1 MQIKAEKLSGAAL
14 DWAVAM
20 FLELTIRI
28 HTRDDGF
35 TKYIKAFY
43 PLIGWEEFSP
53 STNWAFGGPLK
64 EDYGITSGP
73 HHSVS
78 PAIAHVGSSLISEPW
93 AHRYMGRTQ
102 LIASMRCI
110 VGTQVGSFVEIPEEL
125 INYEIS

>member
-1 MQIKAEKLSGAAL
+1 MQIKVEKLSGAAL

-64 EDYGITSGP
+64 DDYGITSGP
-73 HHSVS
+73 HNTS
-78 PAIAHVGSSLISEPW
+78 PSIAHLGTALMTYPW
-93 AHRYMGRTQ
+93 AHRYVGRTQ
-102 LIASMRCI
+102 LIASMRCL
-110 VGTQVGSFVEIPEEL
+110 VGTQVGDFIEIPEEL
-125 INYEIS
+125 VNTEI